1 MPSSDAAPPD
11 SRWRA
16 ALALAAGTLVLGLAL
31 VVGRVVWFDAYWLFR
46 ETPPW
51 LEATGGGNRLL
62 DRQTRRAKVL
72 QALVRDYEIA
82 LVGSSTVYSGLD
94 PRDVSPELRG
104 RVFNVGISAVLADEL
119 PVVASVVASRSAVE
133 RVVLGLDYYMF
144 SRRGSPSMQ
153 LARSLQTPVGRW
165 NTFLGSLISEY
176 ALRDSFLEQV
186 AGSDDPGPWT
196 RDGFRVVPP
205 LPAELTLRNDA
216 TRRRTTAAY
225 DPGHARIARAG
236 ALEVRRP
243 VGHDLPRAGQR
254 GPAAHHGRV
263 RSARRFRRWRADV
276 ARIAAARG
284 LRFQDLAD
292 LGCPTHS
299 TPATAR
305 RRCGSTIS
313 TTRPCSGARSWSG
326 SACAS
331 PGRRDDGRGGVCACP
346 YPVPPAK
353 ASALRRLAEMQAG
366 MPAGAD
372 LVLLGDSLAAGFPGA
387 LVPLPSAEWRLVNL
401 GLPGDRVQ
409 NTLWRLENVPT
420 QHLRPRVAILLLGT
434 NNLGD
439 GDPPD
444 AIAAGILAVLR
455 RALAPLGRT
464 EGHPRHGAA
473 PGRAAGLSRGG
484 PLGAQRGARQQA
496 RRAKRA

>member
-11 SRWRA
+11 SRWRG

-225 DPGHARIARAG
+225 DPDTLALLERALSRFGDLSVTIYLAPVSEAQRRIMA
-236 ALEVRRP
+236 EF
-243 VGHDLPRAGQR
+243 DLLDDFA
-254 GPAAHHGRV
+254 
-263 RSARRFRRWRADV
+263 RWRADV

-292 LGCPTHS
+292 LG
-299 TPATAR
+299 
-305 RRCGSTIS
+305 
-313 TTRPCSGARSWSG
+313 
-326 SACAS
+326 
-331 PGRRDDGRGGVCACP
+331 VP
-346 YPVPPAK
+346 YPF
-353 ASALRRLAEMQAG
+353 
-366 MPAGAD
+366 D
-372 LVLLGDSLAAGFPGA
+372 
-387 LVPLPSAEWRLVNL
+387 
-401 GLPGDRVQ
+401 
-409 NTLWRLENVPT
+409 
-420 QHLRPRVAILLLGT
+420 
-434 NNLGD
+434 
-439 GDPPD
+439 
-444 AIAAGILAVLR
+444 
-455 RALAPLGRT
+455 
-464 EGHPRHGAA
+464 PRHGSTEVWLDNLHYTPVLGRQILERVGLRQ
-473 PGRAAGLSRGG
+473 PGQAG
-484 PLGAQRGARQQA
+484 
-496 RRAKRA
+496 